1 MKTLKLLLLAMA
13 ILIACP
19 QVHAIEYH
27 KIKIG
32 IGKLGKCYWDDFEKM
47 TAKYKKIEAKNIINE
62 MDYGVY
68 DVYVTCDDVS
78 YTTEQVNEI
87 VDFVKKGGGLIV
99 VDSTIE
105 LGYDHPT
112 SDSVRILLR
121 KLGINITESEL
132 GYGKDLI
139 SLDGKTMI
147 EHPVTTGVETLR
159 YWYDDTS
166 HYLTEITGV
175 T

>member
-1 MKTLKLLLLAMA
+1 MKTLKLLLLAMV
-13 ILIACP
+13 ILIAYP

-32 IGKLGKCYWDDFEKM
+32 IGGKGDCYWDNFEKM
-47 TAKYKKIEAKNIINE
+47 TDKYKKIEAKNIINE

-99 VDSTIE
+99 V
-105 LGYDHPT
+105 GA
-112 SDSVRILLR
+112 V
-121 KLGINITESEL
+121 KLS
-132 GYGKDLI
+132 YK
-139 SLDGKTMI
+139 
-147 EHPVTTGVETLR
+147 
-159 YWYDDTS
+159 
-166 HYLTEITGV
+166 
-175 T
+175 